1 MPLPMILSL
10 GNPLLM
16 MMVTCLLCLT
26 KVNTYLSLEY
36 IMKKIETIVITG
48 GIGSGKS
55 SVIESIKRQTEKK
68 VSFFNFDDFTEELY
82 EREDVKKFLN
92 TLFGTTDKKEISDIV
107 LNGEESETTKI
118 MREELNEFFFS
129 LVEEK
134 FIELVNRKPVST
146 LIIEMPMFFEMKK
159 VSPKMQ
165 MVRSKL
171 KVIVVAADDEVRIAR
186 VKNRDGFTEDKI
198 RNIMSVQE
206 PQQYK
211 IEKAD
216 YVIDNTHGDCDNNVI
231 DLMKNKFMKVFFNA
245 EDKSADTKTDS

>member
-1 MPLPMILSL
+1 M
-10 GNPLLM
+10 
-16 MMVTCLLCLT
+16 
-26 KVNTYLSLEY
+26 
-36 IMKKIETIVITG
+36 KIETIVITG

-55 SVIESIKRQTEKK
+55 SVIEAIKRQTEKK
-68 VSFFNFDDFTEELY
+68 VIFFNFDDFTEELY

-134 FIELVNRKPVST
+134 FIDLVNRKPVST

-171 KVIVVAADDEVRIAR
+171 KVIVVTADDEVRIAR

-216 YVIDNTHGDCDNNVI
+216 YVIDNTNGDCDNNVI

-245 EDKSADTKTDS
+245 EDKSADTKTAS

>member
-1 MPLPMILSL
+1 M
-10 GNPLLM
+10 
-16 MMVTCLLCLT
+16 
-26 KVNTYLSLEY
+26 
-36 IMKKIETIVITG
+36 KIETIVITG

-55 SVIESIKRQTEKK
+55 SVIEAIRRQTEKK

-82 EREDVKKFLN
+82 NREDVKKFLN

-129 LVEEK
+129 MIEEK

-159 VSPKMQ
+159 FSLKMQ
-165 MVRSKL
+165 MVRTKV
-171 KVIVVAADDEVRIAR
+171 KVIVVTADDDVRIAR

-198 RNIMSVQE
+198 RNIMAVQE
-206 PQQYK
+206 SQQYK
-211 IEKAD
+211 IENAD
-216 YVIDNTHGDCDNNVI
+216 YVIDNTHGDCDDNVI
-231 DLMKNKFMKVFFNA
+231 DLMKNKFMKVFSNV
-245 EDKSADTKTDS
+245 EDKSADSKTSC

>member
-1 MPLPMILSL
+1 M
-10 GNPLLM
+10 
-16 MMVTCLLCLT
+16 
-26 KVNTYLSLEY
+26 
-36 IMKKIETIVITG
+36 KIETIVITG

-55 SVIESIKRQTEKK
+55 SVIEAIKRQTEKK

-134 FIELVNRKPVST
+134 FIDLVNRKPVST

-216 YVIDNTHGDCDNNVI
+216 YVIDNTHGDCDDNVI
-231 DLMKNKFMKVFFNA
+231 DLMKSKFMKVFFNA
-245 EDKSADTKTDS
+245 EDKSADTKTAS

>member
-1 MPLPMILSL
+1 
-10 GNPLLM
+10 M
-16 MMVTCLLCLT
+16 M
-26 KVNTYLSLEY
+26 
-36 IMKKIETIVITG
+36 KIETIVITG

-55 SVIESIKRQTEKK
+55 SVIEAIKRQTEKK

-134 FIELVNRKPVST
+134 FIDLVNRKPVST

-165 MVRSKL
+165 MVRTKV
-171 KVIVVAADDEVRIAR
+171 KVIVVTADDDVRIAR

-216 YVIDNTHGDCDNNVI
+216 YVIDNTNGDCDDNVI
-231 DLMKNKFMKVFFNA
+231 DLMKSKFMKVFFNA
-245 EDKSADTKTDS
+245 EDKSADTKTAS

>member
-1 MPLPMILSL
+1 M
-10 GNPLLM
+10 
-16 MMVTCLLCLT
+16 
-26 KVNTYLSLEY
+26 
-36 IMKKIETIVITG
+36 KIETIVITG

-55 SVIESIKRQTEKK
+55 SVIEAIKRQTEKK

-134 FIELVNRKPVST
+134 FIDLVNRKPVST

-165 MVRSKL
+165 MVRTKV
-171 KVIVVAADDEVRIAR
+171 KVIVVTADDDVRIAR

-216 YVIDNTHGDCDNNVI
+216 YVIDNTNGDCDDNVI
-231 DLMKNKFMKVFFNA
+231 DLMKSKFMKVFFNA
-245 EDKSADTKTDS
+245 EDKSADTKTAS

>member
-1 MPLPMILSL
+1 M
-10 GNPLLM
+10 
-16 MMVTCLLCLT
+16 
-26 KVNTYLSLEY
+26 
-36 IMKKIETIVITG
+36 KIETIVITG

-55 SVIESIKRQTEKK
+55 SVIEAIKRQTEKK

-129 LVEEK
+129 MIEEK

-165 MVRSKL
+165 MVRTKV
-171 KVIVVAADDEVRIAR
+171 KVIVVTADDDVRIAR

-216 YVIDNTHGDCDNNVI
+216 YVIDNTNGDCDDNVI
-231 DLMKNKFMKVFFNA
+231 DLMKSKFMKVFFNA

>member
-1 MPLPMILSL
+1 M
-10 GNPLLM
+10 
-16 MMVTCLLCLT
+16 
-26 KVNTYLSLEY
+26 
-36 IMKKIETIVITG
+36 KIETIVITG

-55 SVIESIKRQTEKK
+55 SVIEAIKRQTEKK
-68 VSFFNFDDFTEELY
+68 VSFFNFDDFTKELY

-107 LNGEESETTKI
+107 LKSTKHGVESETATI
-118 MREELNEFFFS
+118 MLEELNEFFFS

-165 MVRSKL
+165 MVRTKV
-171 KVIVVAADDEVRIAR
+171 KVIVVTADDEVRIAR

-216 YVIDNTHGDCDNNVI
+216 YVIDNTNGDCDDNVI
-231 DLMKNKFMKVFFNA
+231 DLMKNKFMKVFFNVD
-245 EDKSADTKTDS
+245 DKSSDSKTTD

>member
-1 MPLPMILSL
+1 M
-10 GNPLLM
+10 
-16 MMVTCLLCLT
+16 
-26 KVNTYLSLEY
+26 
-36 IMKKIETIVITG
+36 KIETIVITG

-55 SVIESIKRQTEKK
+55 SVIEAIKRQTEKK

-165 MVRSKL
+165 MVRTKV
-171 KVIVVAADDEVRIAR
+171 KVIVVTADDDVRIAR

-216 YVIDNTHGDCDNNVI
+216 YVIDNTNGDCDDNVI
-231 DLMKNKFMKVFFNA
+231 DLMKSKFMKVFFNA
-245 EDKSADTKTDS
+245 EDKSADTKTAS